1 MLILVLSI
9 AGSLLPN
16 ILLASHVSSPS
27 VTSVSLLAMDT
38 DQMLQAK
45 NGGVT
50 NMFNPLHS
58 SIETKPSK
66 VVKKLT
72 PKKVIT
78 PKGVD
83 FRPAKLEKT
92 TTQEVSK
99 TLEEFKSLKK
109 LTLPHVVKARW
120 YNRKTDRT
128 RLANEVEIKNYV
140 GTMKQN
146 SLIKDFLLKKIKITD
161 RVEPKSIQ
169 NIEADQQLAR
179 SIKQL
184 PVHKAVKYRWY
195 IWEIDREKIATEL
208 GIKQYVG
215 TREQN
220 LLIKKYL
227 QERITMKER
236 WSNTKQ

>member
-1 MLILVLSI
+1 MLKPLKVKLTR
-9 AGSLLPN
+9 APK
-16 ILLASHVSSPS
+16 
-27 VTSVSLLAMDT
+27 VTTAEVITTKVA
-38 DQMLQAK
+38 DQ
-45 NGGVT
+45 T
-50 NMFNPLHS
+50 
-58 SIETKPSK
+58 ETK
-66 VVKKLT
+66 
-72 PKKVIT
+72 VI
-78 PKGVD
+78 K
-83 FRPAKLEKT
+83 
-92 TTQEVSK
+92 K

-109 LTLPHVVKARW
+109 ATLPHTVTARW

-128 RLANEVEIKNYV
+128 RLANEVGIKNYV

-161 RVEPKSIQ
+161 RVEPTSIQ
-169 NIEADQQLAR
+169 NIETDQQLAW
-179 SIKQL
+179 SINQL

-227 QERITMKER
+227 QEKILVKER